1 MAQQNQASDQSM
13 DEILA
18 SIRKIISDD
27 VRSEGEVGSDPVP
40 QPATARQSAAP
51 PSSVT
56 PGAVTAGSVTNGSA
70 LNGQSSSD
78 SQTAFGGRRPPQNNR
93 QPIPA
98 PAPAPTFGASRS
110 TPAPSPPVAEEAV
123 SQVPSELVSAPPGV
137 DTDDAVAAKAAE
149 PVSDGED
156 QTSRLAARLR
166 SLTQPKAAAQT

>member
-56 PGAVTAGSVTNGSA
+56 PGAVTPGAVTAGSVTNGSA

-78 SQTAFGGRRPPQNNR
+78 SQTPFGGRRPPQNNR

-98 PAPAPTFGASRS
+98 PAPAPTFGASR
-110 TPAPSPPVAEEAV
+110 
-123 SQVPSELVSAPPGV
+123 
-137 DTDDAVAAKAAE
+137 
-149 PVSDGED
+149 
-156 QTSRLAARLR
+156 
-166 SLTQPKAAAQT
+166 